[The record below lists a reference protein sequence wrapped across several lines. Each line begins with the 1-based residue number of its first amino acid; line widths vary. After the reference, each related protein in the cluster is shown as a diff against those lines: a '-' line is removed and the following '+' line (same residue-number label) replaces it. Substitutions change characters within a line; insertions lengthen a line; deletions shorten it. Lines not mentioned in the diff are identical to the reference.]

1 MTGKKCKY
9 IEHSHVKEDFLAI
22 QEEIQNARFFF
33 FSLPFCPLWRTP
45 SGCWRYCMRR
55 NTLVF
60 PSTPQSLVWVC
71 HLLNPV
77 RGKQLLNQLSPG
89 NTDGRSHGLG
99 YRAKPAKT
107 ERERHK
113 LNLRANRPGPGGSSW
128 PEREWGLPGASVVEN
143 PPADAGDA
151 GEVGS
156 IPGSGRSSGG
166 GNGNPFQYS
175 CLGNPMDR
183 GAWRVII
190 HWGRKK
196 SDTPERLRTH
206 TERESGQ
213 AHRLE

>member
-1 MTGKKCKY
+1 
-9 IEHSHVKEDFLAI
+9 
-22 QEEIQNARFFF
+22 
-33 FSLPFCPLWRTP
+33 
-45 SGCWRYCMRR
+45 MRR

-156 IPGSGRSSGG
+156 IPGSGRSSGEG
-166 GNGNPFQYS
+166 KGNPLQCS
-175 CLGNPMDR
+175 CLENPRDDR
-183 GAWRVII
+183 AWWAAVYGVTQSRTQL
-190 HWGRKK
+190 K
-196 SDTPERLRTH
+196 RLPDLPVAPQDEAGLTKTFQTWPRGWFH
-206 TERESGQ
+206 IP
-213 AHRLE
+213 